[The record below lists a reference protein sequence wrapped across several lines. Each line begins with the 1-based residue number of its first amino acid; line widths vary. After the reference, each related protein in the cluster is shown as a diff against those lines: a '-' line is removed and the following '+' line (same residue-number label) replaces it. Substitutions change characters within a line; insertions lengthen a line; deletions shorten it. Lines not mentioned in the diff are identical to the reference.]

1 MRITHDQAIRAIE
14 ILIHISDYAK
24 VGGGLTLKDGR
35 GRAGLLVLERPL
47 IDQIVELSN
56 EIENND

>member
-1 MRITHDQAIRAIE
+1 MRITHDQDIRAIK
-14 ILIHISDYAK
+14 ILIHISDYA
-24 VGGGLTLKDGR
+24 KDGR